1 MYDFGIH
8 LPLAMSLPAQ
18 MKGGRVSDELVS
30 FADFAPTFL
39 ELAGVAVGRE
49 LVGRSLAP
57 LLRESRSLG
66 RKRVFSGRE
75 RHSHA
80 RRDNLGY
87 PARAMREGD
96 HLFVWNM
103 KPERWPAGDEAGG
116 YADIDNGP
124 TKSWMMAHREH
135 PLFEHSFG
143 RRPEEQLFDV
153 KSDPGCLRNL
163 AAAQP
168 ALRKRMRAALE
179 KELRAQGDARVLGG
193 GDVWES
199 YPRYSPMR
207 KDLGGFAE
215 QGKFNPAF
223 APK

>member
-1 MYDFGIH
+1 
-8 LPLAMSLPAQ
+8 
-18 MKGGRVSDELVS
+18 
-30 FADFAPTFL
+30 
-39 ELAGVAVGRE
+39 
-49 LVGRSLAP
+49 
-57 LLRESRSLG
+57 
-66 RKRVFSGRE
+66 
-75 RHSHA
+75 
-80 RRDNLGY
+80 
-87 PARAMREGD
+87 
-96 HLFVWNM
+96 M